1 MGFPTTGSTGF
12 AIASMDMPVKI
23 APIIIT
29 TNNLEIFFNKTFTPR
44 SAHIDK
50 KYIYFEAPPGIVNIA

>member
-1 MGFPTTGSTGF
+1 
-12 AIASMDMPVKI
+12 MDMPVKI